1 MITKNVLML
10 IVLSAGILTV
20 LTGTGVSQV
29 VPAFA
34 DKVECEDNDDHNCN
48 ERTHEIKQDNSCKTD
63 NEYEKIG
70 NMGSSTNNNQFPCA
84 NVLVSPAN
92 GDDDVFGDEVLDEV
106 FGAIP

>member
-48 ERTHEIKQDNSCKTD
+48 ERTHELKQDNSCKVE
-63 NEYEKIG
+63 NENEKISSMG
-70 NMGSSTNNNQFPCA
+70 NPTNNNDFVCS
-84 NVLVSPAN
+84 NVLTSPAN
-92 GDDDVFGDEVLDEV
+92 GDDDVFGDS
-106 FGAIP
+106 AITPP